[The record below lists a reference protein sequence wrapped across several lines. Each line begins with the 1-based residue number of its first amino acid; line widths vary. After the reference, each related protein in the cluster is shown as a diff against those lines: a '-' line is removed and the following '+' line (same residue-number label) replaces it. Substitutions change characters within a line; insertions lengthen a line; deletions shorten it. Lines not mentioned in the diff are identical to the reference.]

1 MPGGLPLPLHA
12 DVEYDVEVVECNLD
26 PSQFVPEVKEEKVTS
41 QALKGDRCFY
51 LHSKMEK
58 SSMDL
63 VLTCQDDEWV
73 KDDHF
78 VHYPGIHCYLEEFV
92 RDEAGQQWYYDE
104 NTGYIHDGKYGF
116 YLTNDHGIL
125 MLADI
130 DHLHID
136 DPHFD
141 QWFPRS
147 KQSFEFCPYENI
159 LETFINNVHT
169 WVGAVPDAKQWAELE
184 FHPFTD
190 GQSSEEF
197 ERGKF
202 HVEYCYQNF

>member
-1 MPGGLPLPLHA
+1 
-12 DVEYDVEVVECNLD
+12 
-26 PSQFVPEVKEEKVTS
+26 
-41 QALKGDRCFY
+41 
-51 LHSKMEK
+51 
-58 SSMDL
+58 
-63 VLTCQDDEWV
+63 
-73 KDDHF
+73 
-78 VHYPGIHCYLEEFV
+78 
-92 RDEAGQQWYYDE
+92 
-104 NTGYIHDGKYGF
+104 
-116 YLTNDHGIL
+116 

-141 QWFPRS
+141 QWFPRN